1 MEGAS
6 AYFEAVAAG
15 RNPLRQPYGAAVR
28 LFNLK
33 HFEDALISVK
43 SEDGIFMYDV
53 RRKDGQL
60 VSGGADWNLLVATGA
75 GSTPEKAVAKA
86 YETMKNV
93 SFTDGYYR
101 PQFDFECREY
111 QTSIPNRYDFANG
124 WLYEAK
130 EWATE
135 DVGRIVERIGKRYEN
150 TASNRVMT
158 LMRKH
163 AAAMSAAEE
172 NHKAEIEALK
182 NNRR

>member
-1 MEGAS
+1 
-6 AYFEAVAAG
+6 
-15 RNPLRQPYGAAVR
+15 
-28 LFNLK
+28 
-33 HFEDALISVK
+33 
-43 SEDGIFMYDV
+43 MYDV
-53 RRKDGQL
+53 HRKDGQL
-60 VSGGADWNLLVATGA
+60 VSSGADWNLLTATGA

-101 PQFDFECREY
+101 PQFDFESHEY

-130 EWATE
+130 QWTTE
-135 DVGRIVERIGKRYEN
+135 DVGRIVERIGKRHEN
-150 TASNRVMT
+150 TASNRIMT

-163 AAAMSAAEE
+163 ADAMSAAEE
-172 NHKAEIEALK
+172 KHKAEIEALK